1 MAGPVGLFVP
11 EVFRQCVVPLHQKPN
26 IKSGGHNCSAHPN
39 RPIIG
44 PTYIV
49 TMQPSLQDIAAAAI
63 RDIDARRAKRIRRAG
78 RLAPGPRLAPKRRI
92 VRIEQPLPLAEAFK
106 SWEHDLINNPAP
118 VEAPAPHK
126 FYLKLFAAGF
136 TVAVAC
142 VFGLVWAREAA
153 GWRNE
158 ERARQHQA
166 LVVQGKA
173 LHGQIESFTRQAE
186 RLEEKARILTQYSSD
201 LRYSFPGNDGSLL
214 IKQADNL
221 LADRDRLLAEIEHRR
236 QRLSQLSRDIAVL
249 TAP

>member
-1 MAGPVGLFVP
+1 M
-11 EVFRQCVVPLHQKPN
+11 RQ
-26 IKSGGHNCSAHPN
+26 
-39 RPIIG
+39 
-44 PTYIV
+44 PT
-49 TMQPSLQDIAAAAI
+49 LQEIADAAI

-78 RLAPGPRLAPKRRI
+78 RAVPGKRPVPKRKSLR
-92 VRIEQPLPLAEAFK
+92 VNQPLAEAFK
-106 SWEHDLINNPAP
+106 SWEHDLINNPEP

-126 FYLKLFAAGF
+126 RYLVLLAAGF

-158 ERARQHQA
+158 ERARQQQA

-214 IKQADNL
+214 LKQADDL

-236 QRLSQLSRDIAVL
+236 KRLTQLSQDIAVL

>member
-1 MAGPVGLFVP
+1 
-11 EVFRQCVVPLHQKPN
+11 
-26 IKSGGHNCSAHPN
+26 
-39 RPIIG
+39 
-44 PTYIV
+44 
-49 TMQPSLQDIAAAAI
+49 MQPTLQEIAAAAI
-63 RDIDARRAKRIRRAG
+63 RDIDVRNAKRMRRAKRM
-78 RLAPGPRLAPKRRI
+78 APGPRPAPRKRMVPI
-92 VRIEQPLPLAEAFK
+92 GQPMPLAEAFK
-106 SWEHDLINNPAP
+106 SWEHELINNPAP

-126 FYLKLFAAGF
+126 RYLVLLAAGF

-166 LVVQGKA
+166 LVGQGKA
-173 LHGQIESFTRQAE
+173 LHGQIDTFTRQAE
-186 RLEEKARILTQYSSD
+186 RLEEKARILTQYSAD

-214 IKQADNL
+214 LKQADEV

-236 QRLSQLSRDIAVL
+236 QRLSQLSRDITAL